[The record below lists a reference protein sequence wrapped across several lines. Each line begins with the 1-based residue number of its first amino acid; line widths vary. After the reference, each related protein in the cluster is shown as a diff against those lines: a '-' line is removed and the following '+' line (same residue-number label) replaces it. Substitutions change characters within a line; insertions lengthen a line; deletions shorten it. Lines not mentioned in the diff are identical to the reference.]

1 MAYAFKKTLLTN
13 NLKNI
18 IRQLFVWENLQI
30 VKIAVPYY
38 AYLQR
43 IQFLEWSLC
52 SVQHPPSLHFL
63 NESIFRY
70 TVSVD
75 MAKTIF

>member
-18 IRQLFVWENLQI
+18 IRQLFAWENLQI
-30 VKIAVPYY
+30 VKIVVPYY

-43 IQFLEWSLC
+43 IQFLIWP
-52 SVQHPPSLHFL
+52 HPPSSHFL

-70 TVSVD
+70 TVCVD